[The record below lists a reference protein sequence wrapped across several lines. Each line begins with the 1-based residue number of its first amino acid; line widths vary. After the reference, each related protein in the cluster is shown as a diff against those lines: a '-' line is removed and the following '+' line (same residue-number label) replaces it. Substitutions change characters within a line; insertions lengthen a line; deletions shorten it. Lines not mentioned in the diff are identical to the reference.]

1 MTCWLVDLLSF
12 FNRWIIFLPG
22 VIYRNKNRRKNGGG
36 LSGDKKL
43 ILNANWA
50 FLFCKKKKKLWP
62 SHSLTP
68 LSSPEPHS
76 FSLEIAEA
84 SPFAFLS
91 LLLLLLLLLLLFLLI
106 SFTATNGGHR
116 WPLCSNLAESRLVEK
131 VTWIPNWKFFL
142 ILSSGLVPFFFL
154 FSCNTVL
161 NCCVTEIIVAIF
173 AFQQLGWS
181 KNLNLFA

>member
-91 LLLLLLLLLLLFLLI
+91 LLLLLLQLLLLLPLFLLI

-116 WPLCSNLAESRLVEK
+116 LPLCSNLAESKLVEK
-131 VTWIPNWKFFL
+131 VTRIPNWNFSLNFIIRVGHLFFCL
-142 ILSSGLVPFFFL
+142 VVILFWIAASLTL
-154 FSCNTVL
+154 F
-161 NCCVTEIIVAIF
+161 
-173 AFQQLGWS
+173 
-181 KNLNLFA
+181 